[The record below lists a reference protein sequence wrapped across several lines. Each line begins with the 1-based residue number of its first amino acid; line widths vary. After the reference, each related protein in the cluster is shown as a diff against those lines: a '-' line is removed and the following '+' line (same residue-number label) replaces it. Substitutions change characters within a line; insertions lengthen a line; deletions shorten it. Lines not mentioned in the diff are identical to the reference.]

1 MAQPPHSLIFYIIRM
16 GKRTT
21 CFFVLRFYVAKKQG
35 ATNGNNNQFYSRCIH
50 RHDADLHNS
59 QRKGQTMNKQF
70 WKATGIR
77 AVRTFLQVVLAVW
90 TAGTL
95 ITEVDWKMLLLSAI
109 SASIYSVLTSLLTG
123 LPEVEYSQHIY
134 MSTDE
139 PADSWIEEEEV
150 QDGEE

>member
-1 MAQPPHSLIFYIIRM
+1 
-16 GKRTT
+16 
-21 CFFVLRFYVAKKQG
+21 
-35 ATNGNNNQFYSRCIH
+35 
-50 RHDADLHNS
+50 
-59 QRKGQTMNKQF
+59 MNKQF
-70 WKATGIR
+70 WKATAIR

-123 LPEVEYSQHIY
+123 LPEVEYQQHIY
-134 MSTDE
+134 MSADE
-139 PADSWIEEEEV
+139 PTDSWTEEEGE

>member
-1 MAQPPHSLIFYIIRM
+1 
-16 GKRTT
+16 
-21 CFFVLRFYVAKKQG
+21 
-35 ATNGNNNQFYSRCIH
+35 
-50 RHDADLHNS
+50 
-59 QRKGQTMNKQF
+59 MNKQF

-95 ITEVDWKMLLLSAI
+95 ITEVDWKMLLLSAV

-134 MSTDE
+134 MSVDE
-139 PADSWIEEEEV
+139 PTDSWVEEDEV

>member
-1 MAQPPHSLIFYIIRM
+1 
-16 GKRTT
+16 
-21 CFFVLRFYVAKKQG
+21 
-35 ATNGNNNQFYSRCIH
+35 
-50 RHDADLHNS
+50 
-59 QRKGQTMNKQF
+59 MNKQF
-70 WKATGIR
+70 WKATAIR

-95 ITEVDWKMLLLSAI
+95 ITEVDWKMLLLSAV

-123 LPEVEYSQHIY
+123 LPEVDYAQHIY
-134 MSTDE
+134 MSADE

>member
-1 MAQPPHSLIFYIIRM
+1 
-16 GKRTT
+16 
-21 CFFVLRFYVAKKQG
+21 
-35 ATNGNNNQFYSRCIH
+35 
-50 RHDADLHNS
+50 
-59 QRKGQTMNKQF
+59 MNKHF
-70 WKATGIR
+70 WKATAIR
-77 AVRTFLQVVLAVW
+77 ALRTFLQVVLAVW

-123 LPEVEYSQHIY
+123 LPEVDYAQHIY
-134 MSTDE
+134 MSADE